1 MINNDIFAFS
11 HFIFYNMNKIL
22 VLLLFL
28 PSLAFAS
35 DADSVWVIGWAAD
48 AFTMEHVIEGTD
60 IELLREDSVLIEKF
74 VPVWDDAMHTYS
86 YFSAKAPSRDGT
98 YIVRVSH
105 PEYFTMSKKFTIK
118 MGKRETT
125 FSIGALKIRQRPVRE
140 IALDAAEVRATRIKF
155 YTRGDTLIYNADAFN
170 LAEGSMLDALIEQ
183 LPGAELKR
191 DGRIF
196 VNGKQIESLLL
207 NGKDFFKDDNTVLL
221 DNLPA
226 YTVNSVQVYNKQSEL
241 SEMLGREVDE
251 GSYVMDVKLKRQYQV
266 GWLSNAEIAGGT
278 ENRWLARMF
287 ALRFTPQ
294 SRISVFANL
303 NNVNESRKPGRGGE
317 WSPADINGGLYMT
330 KTGGLDY
337 MVSDKYRRYELEGEV
352 SAQRTD
358 NQNETR
364 QAKENFLSDGSS
376 FTRGW
381 YLGESSRTSVNTNH
395 KLRFNLGPE
404 SSRSDVMLIVRPTF
418 GYTRTKDWG
427 NSLAAEFNEDP
438 TEYAGLKDS
447 LSMTAMGSEL
457 ARMLVNRT
465 RQEKQSNSSMLSGG
479 GTAHLNFKIPR
490 SREYLSVDAGVNA
503 SHRTNET
510 HDLYQLDYASNID
523 HRHRYFDRPSDMFT
537 VNVGL
542 GHSHVFDPEAK
553 WMVMPSLSYT
563 YKHVSQENSL
573 YRLDRLEEMSD
584 AAAGTLPSTRE
595 SLLSALDG
603 ENSYLTTNDVQEL
616 TLGLRGRWDKNWQ
629 DETGRRTARWRFTWD
644 PRLTLIPERLLFE
657 QQTDLRNRRTEWLP
671 SVRLELL
678 RNTSGMKHEWEL
690 IANYSQSLPTMFNL
704 LGLRFDSDPLNI
716 TVGNAG
722 LLRTTIYSFTGRYR
736 SDQWLKERQ
745 QTLSANFTVNVYHNS
760 IATGYIY
767 NKQTGV
773 RTYQPEN
780 VDGNW
785 DAAANIAFSTP
796 IGPKRIFM
804 FRANL
809 SDNYYNS
816 VDLIGIEGEERTGE
830 STVRTNYLQ
839 TPLSLEYSREKMRL
853 GVKARLA
860 WNSARSQR
868 EGFLAVNAAD
878 LSYGV
883 YGYTQLPWKMELSS
897 DLTYY
902 TRYGY
907 ADEAMNSRDLVWNA
921 QLSKSVL
928 HGNLIFSLVGFD
940 ILGQLSNI
948 TYTLSSQARMETWRN
963 VLPRYA
969 MLRMSY
975 RLNVKPKKK

>member
-1 MINNDIFAFS
+1 
-11 HFIFYNMNKIL
+11 MNKIL

-28 PSLAFAS
+28 PSFAFAS
-35 DADSVWVIGWAAD
+35 SVDSIWVIGSPVD
-48 AFTMEHVIEGTD
+48 AFTMQTVIEGTD
-60 IELLREDSVLIEKF
+60 VELLTEDSVLIEKF
-74 VPVWDDAMHTYS
+74 VPVWDNVMHRYS
-86 YFSAKAPSRDGT
+86 YFSVKAPSRTGT
-98 YIVRVSH
+98 YIVRVSN
-105 PEYFTMSKKFTIK
+105 PTYITMSKKFTVK
-118 MGKRETT
+118 VGKRETT
-125 FSIGALKIRQRPVRE
+125 FSIGPLKIRQRPVRE
-140 IALDAAEVRATRIKF
+140 ITLDAAQITATKIKF
-155 YTRGDTLIYNADAFN
+155 YTHGDTLIYNADAFN

-226 YTVNSVQVYNKQSEL
+226 YTVNSVQVYNKQSEM

-251 GSYVMDVKLKRQYQV
+251 GRYVMDVKLKRQYQG
-266 GWLSNAEIAGGT
+266 GWLSNAEVAGGT
-278 ENRWLARMF
+278 DSRWLARIF

-330 KTGGLDY
+330 KTGGIDY

-352 SAQRTD
+352 SAQRSD

-404 SSRSDVMLIVRPTF
+404 SSRNSVMLIVRPAF

-427 NSLAAEFNEDP
+427 NSLAAEFNDDP

-447 LSMTAMGSEL
+447 LSMAAMGTEL
-457 ARMLVNRT
+457 THILVSRT
-465 RQEKQSNSSMLSGG
+465 RREWQSNGYVLNGG
-479 GTAHLNFKIPR
+479 GTADLSLVIP
-490 SREYLSVDAGVNA
+490 YTTDGLSISAGVNT
-503 SHRTNET
+503 SHRTNEA
-510 HDLYQLDYASNID
+510 HDLYQLDYGQNTD
-523 HRHRYFDRPSDMFT
+523 RRRRYFDRPSDLIT
-537 VNVGL
+537 ANVSL
-542 GHSHVFDPEAK
+542 GYSHALDAGWEWVI
-553 WMVMPSLSYT
+553 MPSLSYT

-644 PRLTLIPERLLFE
+644 PRLTLIPERLFFE
-657 QQTDLRNRRTEWLP
+657 QQTNLRNKRTEWLP

-678 RNTSGMKHEWEL
+678 RNTNGMKHEWEL
-690 IANYSQSLPTMFNL
+690 IANYRQTLPAMFTL

-716 TVGNAG
+716 TEGNAG
-722 LLRTTIYSFTGRYR
+722 LQRTNIYSFTGRYR

-745 QTLSANFTVNVYHNS
+745 QTLSANFTVNFYRNS
-760 IATGYIY
+760 VATGYIY

-773 RTYQPEN
+773 RIYQPDN
-780 VDGNW
+780 VNGNW
-785 DAAANIAFSTP
+785 DATANIAFSTP
-796 IGPKRIFM
+796 IGSKRSFM

-809 SDNYYNS
+809 TDNYYNS
-816 VDLIGIEGEERTGE
+816 VDLIGIEGQERTGE

-839 TPLSLEYSREKMRL
+839 TPLSLEYSHKKMRL
-853 GVKARLA
+853 GVKTRLA

-907 ADEAMNSRDLVWNA
+907 ADESLNSRDLVWNA

-940 ILGQLSNI
+940 ILGRLSNI
-948 TYTLSSQARMETWRN
+948 TYTLSSQARVETWRN